1 MRKKEKEGP
10 EKEGTGDGTVRMK
23 KIIVPEK
30 IQERGVETAPE
41 MVHIG
46 MDLDMALE
54 IDHGMD
60 LEIDPGMDLER
71 DHGMA
76 QGTAQDKDHE
86 TDPGTENGMA
96 LRKVQ
101 DTVEETIKEP
111 EHGTLPETD
120 QDTTQ
125 EMDPDVDLKK
135 AFQRD
140 LWNMVEMLR
149 IMYFHRII
157 AVKMIGEIHRNI
169 TGTVIALISKMVIG
183 IPRKDLTKPKIT
195 IKPIL
200 GGTKMIDK
208 MSILVNGTVINDR
221 RMDADPLLL
230 LTGDVTD
237 PLSGGPDVSS

>member
-1 MRKKEKEGP
+1 
-10 EKEGTGDGTVRMK
+10 
-23 KIIVPEK
+23 
-30 IQERGVETAPE
+30 

-54 IDHGMD
+54 IDHGGMNQEMD
-60 LEIDPGMDLER
+60 LEIDPGIALEI
-71 DHGMA
+71 
-76 QGTAQDKDHE
+76 
-86 TDPGTENGMA
+86 DPGTENGMA
-96 LRKVQ
+96 LRKVE

-111 EHGTLPETD
+111 DHGTLPEMD

-125 EMDPDVDLKK
+125 DMDPDVDLKK
-135 AFQRD
+135 TFQRD
-140 LWNMVEMLR
+140 LWKMVERLR

-157 AVKMIGEIHRNI
+157 AVKIIGEIHRKI
-169 TGTVIALISKMVIG
+169 TGTLIALISKMVIG
-183 IPRKDLTKPKIT
+183 MPRKDLTKPKII

-230 LTGDVTD
+230 TGEVTD
-237 PLSGGPDVSS
+237 PFSGGPDVSSLDTN